1 MASSSQKSYKKYYG
15 VCHWNMSRCHAGEA
29 PGEHKAGVASDVLH
43 EEREKKW
50 SFVSSL
56 KWKRGPEVKQDVKF
70 KSHVSCCAHKT
81 WPPAF
86 QHRQW
91 SVSTSK
97 YFQTWTNCAIPRS
110 CGPSAE
116 ATYYKTRVTT
126 LEMSKSGSLL
136 YRGGGRQWKTIT
148 IR

>member
-1 MASSSQKSYKKYYG
+1 
-15 VCHWNMSRCHAGEA
+15 MSRCHAGEA
-29 PGEHKAGVASDVLH
+29 PGEHKVGVASDVLH

-86 QHRQW
+86 QHRQ
-91 SVSTSK
+91 
-97 YFQTWTNCAIPRS
+97 
-110 CGPSAE
+110 
-116 ATYYKTRVTT
+116 
-126 LEMSKSGSLL
+126 
-136 YRGGGRQWKTIT
+136 
-148 IR
+148 